1 MSLNIALIG
10 FGKMGKEI
18 TQYAEIRGH
27 RITST
32 FDIENPIKNRVINK
46 KTDVFIDFSIPTA
59 VLPNL
64 KEIAG
69 LGKPVVI
76 GTTGWYAQLN
86 ELKKLVEQA
95 QIGVIYAANFSIGMN
110 VFFKIV
116 EDAAILF
123 DKFEDYDP
131 FIHEMHH
138 RLKIDSPSGTA
149 LTLGEILLKRIG
161 RKNQLVTDKCDGP
174 ISQNQLHVSSTRS
187 GNIPGMHLVGFD
199 SNADTIELRHTTR
212 NRSSFAL
219 GALYAAEWII
229 GKTGLFGINDMLKD
243 ILK

>member
-18 TQYAEIRGH
+18 AQYAEVRGH
-27 RITST
+27 KIIST
-32 FDIENPIKNRVINK
+32 FDIENPLKSRVINK

-64 KEIAG
+64 NEIVRS
-69 LGKPVVI
+69 GKPVVI
-76 GTTGWYAQLN
+76 GTTGWYSQLD
-86 ELKKLVEQA
+86 ELKKLVKQA
-95 QIGVIYAANFSIGMN
+95 QIGIIYAANFSIGMN
-110 VFFKIV
+110 IFFKIV
-116 EDAAILF
+116 ENASALF
-123 DKFEDYDP
+123 NKFEDYDP

-149 LTLGEILLKRIG
+149 LTLGEILLKKMS
-161 RKNQLVTDKCDGP
+161 RKNQLLAEKCDGP

-212 NRSSFAL
+212 NRSGFAL
-219 GALYAAEWII
+219 GVLYAAEWII
-229 GKTGLFGINDMLKD
+229 GKIGLFGINDMLKD

>member
-10 FGKMGKEI
+10 SGKMGKEI
-18 TQYAEIRGH
+18 AQYAEVRGH
-27 RITST
+27 RIIST
-32 FDIENPIKNRVINK
+32 FDIEHPLKSGAINK
-46 KTDVFIDFSIPTA
+46 KIDVFIDFSIPTA

-64 KEIAG
+64 KEIAKS
-69 LGKPVVI
+69 GKPVVI
-76 GTTGWYAQLN
+76 GTTGWYAQLD

-110 VFFKIV
+110 IFFRIV
-116 EDAAILF
+116 ENASALF

-149 LTLGEILLKRIG
+149 LTLGEIILKKLN
-161 RKNQLVTDKCDGP
+161 RKNQLLSEKCNGP

-187 GNIPGMHLVGFD
+187 GNIPGIHLVGFD
-199 SNADTIELRHTTR
+199 SYADTIELRHTTR
-212 NRSSFAL
+212 NRSGFAI
-219 GALYAAEWII
+219 GSLYAAEWIY
-229 GKTGLFGINDMLKD
+229 GKKGLFNINDMLKD